1 MSRAIRGALAS
12 FRHAPLVQAVAIGTV
27 AVSLLLVGLVRLLAV
42 NVEQMAE
49 SWGRGVEVIVYLED
63 GAAPPRVKKI
73 ADAVS
78 RLPGVASVGIVDGK
92 EAYARLR
99 RSLGDRG
106 ALLEGVEESL
116 LPTSLEVTLRDG
128 LLGAQKLAPE
138 FERLRK
144 APGVEEVELM
154 GDWVDRLVA
163 TARLLRLGGL
173 FLAALVG
180 IACLY
185 VVSSTIR
192 LGVFAR
198 RDEIEIL
205 KLVGATDGFVKAPFL
220 VEGMIQG
227 MVGAQLALGMLYG
240 LFRAA
245 APHVQSTLGA
255 ALCAT
260 PLRFLSLP
268 ECAAAVCLGAA
279 LGLVGS
285 NLAVDRHVRPEERR
299 RGRRRF

>member
-1 MSRAIRGALAS
+1 M
-12 FRHAPLVQAVAIGTV
+12 
-27 AVSLLLVGLVRLLAV
+27 
-42 NVEQMAE
+42 
-49 SWGRGVEVIVYLED
+49 
-63 GAAPPRVKKI
+63 
-73 ADAVS
+73 
-78 RLPGVASVGIVDGK
+78 
-92 EAYARLR
+92 
-99 RSLGDRG
+99 
-106 ALLEGVEESL
+106 EESL
-116 LPTSLEVTLRDG
+116 LPTSLGVALRDG
-128 LLGAQKLAPE
+128 LAGAQRLQPE

-163 TARLLRLGGL
+163 AARLLRVGGL
-173 FLAALVG
+173 LLAALVG

-198 RDEIEIL
+198 REEIEIL

-227 MVGAQLALGMLYG
+227 TVGAGMALALLYG
-240 LFRAA
+240 LFRAT

-260 PLRFLSLP
+260 PLTFLGLA
-268 ECAAAVCLGAA
+268 ECASAVFL
-279 LGLVGS
+279 
-285 NLAVDRHVRPEERR
+285 
-299 RGRRRF
+299 GRRARPRRLQPGRRPARRPVSR